1 LIEGVLEFGDLRAL
15 GGGGED
21 DEIEVGIRAGG
32 AFEAGAASPDGDAGE
47 VDQGDCGT
55 ANPANP
61 AKGELLTLIDVQADT
76 CNGS

>member
-1 LIEGVLEFGDLRAL
+1 
-15 GGGGED
+15 
-21 DEIEVGIRAGG
+21 
-32 AFEAGAASPDGDAGE
+32 